1 MRRGRERS
9 TLSERPCGLPLYSE
23 FWEDLVAS
31 RCVTFAGTLE
41 RRLLTTGQVSRAC
54 PLRVRLQQRFR
65 SLFGCLRLPLC
76 VCPLSVECVLVC
88 ACVCVF
94 VCLFHANRNATTVP
108 IAATHLPSV
117 CVPATPPNCLCPE
130 SAPPLRETA
139 TPLPLC
145 CLSTPFLCVCRFAS
159 VWFYILRIHGL
170 CVGFVGLNVPV
181 LHRKFRS
188 TRSRAANSD
197 QNGAVCLEKHLW
209 SECSLYVEIAQLD
222 CTKEW

>member
-145 CLSTPFLCVCRFAS
+145 CLSTPFCVCVSVRLCVALHFAYPWTLCWVRWFERSGAPSEIQINKVASGKLRSEWGSLPGETS
-159 VWFYILRIHGL
+159 VVRVQSL
-170 CVGFVGLNVPV
+170 C
-181 LHRKFRS
+181 
-188 TRSRAANSD
+188 
-197 QNGAVCLEKHLW
+197 
-209 SECSLYVEIAQLD
+209 
-222 CTKEW
+222 